1 LIVRR
6 SPLLVAAWLVLACQ
20 PNTSRPSFA
29 PLPEAAGTEVR
40 LSVRD
45 ATRHLAEDL
54 KASAIPIRKVIIRD
68 GYLESG
74 WFSARTGRPTSAR
87 PLGTGTIRV
96 RAWADPARPGSSLLS
111 VETSYRPA
119 ADPSLPERELDRQ
132 VPGDHPVARKVTEVL
147 KKLVERYGGPPLPQ
161 SQPPATPAEA
171 PDDQ

>member
-1 LIVRR
+1 MRR
-6 SPLLVAAWLVLACQ
+6 SRLLAAWLVLACQ

-40 LSVRD
+40 LPVRD

-54 KASAIPIRKVIIRD
+54 KASAIPLRKVIIRD

-87 PLGTGTIRV
+87 PLGTGTVRV

-147 KKLVERYGGPPLPQ
+147 KKMVERYGGPPLPQ

>member
-6 SPLLVAAWLVLACQ
+6 SHLFVLWLVACQ

-29 PLPEAAGTEVR
+29 PLPDVAGTEVR
-40 LSVRD
+40 LPVRD

-54 KASAIPIRKVIIRD
+54 KASSIPIRKVMIRD

-74 WFSARTGRPTSAR
+74 WFSAQTGRPTSAR
-87 PLGTGTIRV
+87 PLGTGTVRV
-96 RAWADPARPGSSLLS
+96 RAWADPTRPGSSLLS

-132 VPGDHPVARKVTEVL
+132 VPGDHPVARKVSAVL
-147 KKLVERYGGPPLPQ
+147 KKMVERYGGPPPPP
-161 SQPPATPAEA
+161 SQPPATPAA
-171 PDDQ
+171 TSGDQ